1 MYQLTFLHALVGY
14 VQLLKALIQKQNC
27 IYLIHCVNL
36 KIKMTWRWIL
46 FKWKNNNGICHHS
59 SFYSLCNCF
68 ISVFGILDIFY
79 GSDRG
84 GGWG

>member
-27 IYLIHCVNL
+27 TYLIHCVNL

-46 FKWKNNNGICHHS
+46 LQVKK
-59 SFYSLCNCF
+59 
-68 ISVFGILDIFY
+68 
-79 GSDRG
+79 
-84 GGWG
+84 